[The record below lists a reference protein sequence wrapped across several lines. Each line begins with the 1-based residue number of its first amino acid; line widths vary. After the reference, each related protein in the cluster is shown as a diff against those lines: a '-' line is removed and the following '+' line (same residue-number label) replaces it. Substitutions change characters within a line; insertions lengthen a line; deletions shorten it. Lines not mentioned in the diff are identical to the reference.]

1 MDGMAAILSQINQQG
16 ANMLSAYQVKGQE
29 RQSEMTRQLMQ
40 KKIAQ
45 EDQKFNIEQAQ
56 KEADNLLKV
65 MTQEDPIVAHTLAG
79 VYGLKGA
86 NWTGPIKEFSSDGQR
101 FSGSKAV
108 MMNFLEMSRQ
118 GKVEEATQYFLQN
131 GGMITP
137 DQQPENIPKTFEAAS
152 LMAAG
157 PNPSQDQIMDLA
169 SRFQSMK
176 AKSGTSLRVNPDG
189 TIEFSSGGQG
199 LPSIMP
205 TSAVNTELQKDFVK
219 STDAISRVDG
229 IVKSFKPEYLKIPDR
244 LGFKWDELKEKWG
257 SGGLDPE
264 RAKDLE
270 EYSVFRQN
278 AIENINQA
286 IKDLTGASMSVQE
299 AQRIRTGL
307 PDPGDGVFDGDPPS
321 VFKPK
326 LVNSLKK
333 LKAGQARKYLM
344 LQQGLSPRD
353 VDKSILSNTAI
364 SIDDTEKLMEQK
376 FEEYR
381 KQFPKKDIG
390 SIVNMVQKDFGLVK

>member
-56 KEADNLLKV
+56 KEADNLIKV

-137 DQQPENIPKTFEAAS
+137 DQQPENIPKTLEAAAIMAMGPEQRGDPNFLLSLDHAGKRQAASTQNTTIITGRESELGKKFIDNIPKMKENAFTSASALSRINQVNSILDKEGDNVIGLSGAIKRALAPYAAAVGMSTDSMTNAQILNSLLSSNAGSLRMEVVGPGPVSNYEQQILQDVSGKKMSTEAGIRAILKHNAKSHERNIDTYNESVYNLSTIPGFEAAPK
-152 LMAAG
+152 LYA
-157 PNPSQDQIMDLA
+157 PVQ
-169 SRFQSMK
+169 
-176 AKSGTSLRVNPDG
+176 
-189 TIEFSSGGQG
+189 
-199 LPSIMP
+199 
-205 TSAVNTELQKDFVK
+205 
-219 STDAISRVDG
+219 
-229 IVKSFKPEYLKIPDR
+229 KPEAASKETYDVAPVAGAKKAADGNWYVER
-244 LGFKWDELKEKWG
+244 DGKFFK
-257 SGGLDPE
+257 
-264 RAKDLE
+264 
-270 EYSVFRQN
+270 V
-278 AIENINQA
+278 
-286 IKDLTGASMSVQE
+286 
-299 AQRIRTGL
+299 
-307 PDPGDGVFDGDPPS
+307 
-321 VFKPK
+321 
-326 LVNSLKK
+326 
-333 LKAGQARKYLM
+333 
-344 LQQGLSPRD
+344 
-353 VDKSILSNTAI
+353 VD
-364 SIDDTEKLMEQK
+364 
-376 FEEYR
+376 
-381 KQFPKKDIG
+381 
-390 SIVNMVQKDFGLVK
+390 